1 MKECRNQ
8 PLRIGVK
15 QTGRIEEPLI
25 GRKLQNTS
33 PAMPN
38 EDLVRVRQNHA
49 FRDTGCAQSE
59 KNSASV
65 VRFDMYVMN
74 RNAGPHESFNFLCEI
89 GPAPYAITRLEED
102 ARSAR
107 TALQG
112 RARRGAIPAWGPGC
126 RCDWY
131 MVVFHHAGRS
141 LIGIR

>member
-1 MKECRNQ
+1 MPNPIPFEKDKFLVVDQMLSNSRRNQ
-8 PLRIGVK
+8 TNQNESTNAST
-15 QTGRIEEPLI
+15 QTVNGLSPLI
-25 GRKLQNTS
+25 LPVSG
-33 PAMPN
+33 
-38 EDLVRVRQNHA
+38 
-49 FRDTGCAQSE
+49 
-59 KNSASV
+59 
-65 VRFDMYVMN
+65 FDSRRLHHFMN

-126 RCDWY
+126 GCDWY

-141 LIGIR
+141 LIRIR